1 MLDGRRRKPTVC
13 FWVFA
18 VLGAVL
24 LGGVVVPSAAYA
36 EAYSASSVRRSVDL
50 NQSWRFHRGDAE
62 GAQNIGYDDAGWAR
76 VAVPH
81 TWNAEDGQDGGGD
94 YYRGV
99 GWYRRHLVVPASMA
113 GRKLWLQFD
122 GANTTTNVWVNGT
135 RLGEHKGG
143 YSRFRFDA
151 TEALRPGRDNVIA
164 VSVTNAQDPAVAPLS
179 GDFTMGGGIYRDVSL
194 VVTQRLHVD
203 MLDFGGPGVYLRQ
216 RAVSGSRAV
225 VEVTTK
231 VAGTQGQARVRVR
244 IAGEHGR
251 IVASRVSGVHP
262 AGTAV
267 TQTLVID
274 RPRLWTGPSDPF
286 IYQATVDLIDAATG
300 RVADTVTQPLGIRT
314 VAADPAKGLS
324 LNGSRFQVRGVNVH
338 QDRIGRGFAISPAEL
353 AEDFR
358 LMAEMG
364 VNAVR
369 TAHYQHGPRFYDLAD
384 RHGFLV
390 WTEIPLVNLTGP
402 APDFR
407 TNIEQQTREL
417 VRQNF
422 NHPSVVFWGLGNELW
437 NDTPAVNEL
446 MAGLTDLVEAEQPGG
461 MSAYASCCVSDRGGL
476 TGHTEISGYNKYFG
490 WYTDSTA
497 DFGKWADELH
507 AADPW
512 RKFGMSEYGAGASVW
527 QHEENPARPVPDS
540 DWHPEEYQSV
550 FHEDYWRA
558 IQSRPYLWGGFVWVM
573 FDFAS
578 DGRSEGDTY
587 GRNDKGLVT
596 GDRKIRKDAYY
607 WYQANWT
614 STPVVH
620 ITSSRWVIRSAS
632 TTDVRTYT
640 NADTVTL
647 RVNGEQVGLAQS
659 GAGRVVVWPGVSLR
673 PGHNTVAVSGVK
685 DGRVHTDEVIWIVD
699 H

>member
-1 MLDGRRRKPTVC
+1 MASGHRRKTAVSILVV
-13 FWVFA
+13 VF
-18 VLGAVL
+18 LL
-24 LGGVVVPSAAYA
+24 LGDTVGFASPVPAPSG
-36 EAYSASSVRRSVDL
+36 RQTVDL
-50 NQSWRFHRGDAE
+50 NRDWRFARGDVPGAE
-62 GAQNIGYDDAGWAR
+62 NARFDDSTWSR
-76 VAVPH
+76 VTVPH

-99 GWYRRHLVVPASMA
+99 GWYRRALVVPPHAA

-122 GANTTTNVWVNGT
+122 GANTTAVVWVNGV

-151 TEALRPGRDNVIA
+151 TSVLRPGRANVVA
-164 VSVTNAQDPAVAPLS
+164 VSVSNAPDATVAPLS
-179 GDFTMGGGIYRDVSL
+179 GDFTMGGGLYRDVSL
-194 VVTQRLHVD
+194 IVTDRVHVA

-216 RAVSGSRAV
+216 RDVSAGQATID
-225 VEVTTK
+225 VTTK
-231 VAGTQGQARVRVR
+231 LDGGNAKVRAR
-244 IAGEHGR
+244 ITGEHGR
-251 IVASRVSGVHP
+251 TVAQGTTGVRP
-262 AGTAV
+262 AGTSVA
-267 TQTLVID
+267 QTLVID
-274 RPRLWTGPSDPF
+274 RPRFWAGRADPF
-286 IYQATVDLIDAATG
+286 TYQVAVDVLDPRTG
-300 RVADTVTQPLGIRT
+300 RVMDTVTEPLGVRT
-314 VAADPAKGLS
+314 VSVDPGKGLH
-324 LNGSRFQVRGVNVH
+324 LNGNHLRVQGVNLH
-338 QDRIGRGFAISPAEL
+338 QDRIGKGFAISPSEL

-358 LMAEMG
+358 LMSEMG

-390 WTEIPLVNLTGP
+390 WTEIPLVNLTGTDP
-402 APDFR
+402 GFR
-407 TNIEQQTREL
+407 TNIEQQTSEL

-437 NDTPAVNEL
+437 NDTPEVNEL
-446 MAGLTDLVEAEQPGG
+446 VAALTRQVTAERPGG
-461 MSAYASCCVSDRGGL
+461 MTAYASCCVWDRGTL
-476 TGHTEISGYNKYFG
+476 NSHAEISGYNKYFG

-512 RKFGMSEYGAGASVW
+512 RRIGMSEYGAGASVH
-527 QHEENPARPVPDS
+527 QHEERPARPVPDS
-540 DWHPEEYQSV
+540 DWHPEEYQAS

-558 IQSRPYLWGGFVWVM
+558 IESRPYLWGGFVWVM

-596 GDRKIRKDAYY
+596 GDRAIRKDAYY

-614 STPVVH
+614 RTPVVH
-620 ITSSRWVIRSAS
+620 LGSGRWTERTVPK
-632 TTDVRTYT
+632 TDVKVYT

-647 RVNGEQVGLAQS
+647 HVNGTQVGTARS
-659 GAGRVVVWPGVSLR
+659 GADRVVVWPDVSLS
-673 PGHNTVAVSGVK
+673 PGPNVVMVSGVK
-685 DGRVHTDEVIWIVD
+685 DGRTHTDQATWTLTGR
-699 H
+699 